1 LRPGGI
7 AAEIAPAK
15 VNLTL
20 RVGGK
25 RPDGYHNI
33 ESLVAFADLHD
44 ALRLTPAGDLSLKV
58 DGPFVLQSGA
68 TDDNLVLKAARLL
81 AREVPD
87 LQTGHFDLTKN
98 LPAAAGLGGGSSDAA
113 AALRLLARL
122 NGLAFDDPRLHAAA
136 VATGA
141 DVPVCL
147 DPRSRIMRGVGD
159 VLSQPLTL
167 APLHAVLVNPGIVTA
182 TKAVFA
188 AFDAMHPD
196 KPAECAAAPP
206 LEKLSEP
213 ALASWLTG
221 EANELEPAAISLH
234 GVIEDVLAALRGT
247 ASCKLARM
255 SGSGA
260 TCFGLFDAAGA
271 AAAAHALH
279 RRHPDW
285 WVHAVVLSEDLNANS
300 NA

>member
-1 LRPGGI
+1 
-7 AAEIAPAK
+7 
-15 VNLTL
+15 
-20 RVGGK
+20 
-25 RPDGYHNI
+25 
-33 ESLVAFADLHD
+33 
-44 ALRLTPAGDLSLKV
+44 LRLTPAADLSLKV
-58 DGPFVLQSGA
+58 DGPFVLQSGP

-81 AREVPD
+81 AREVPG

-122 NGLAFDDPRLHAAA
+122 NGLVLDDPRLHAAA
-136 VATGA
+136 IATGA

-167 APLHAVLVNPGIVTA
+167 APLHAVLVNPGVATE

-188 AFDAMHPD
+188 AFDAKNPD

-213 ALASWLTG
+213 ALASWLAG
-221 EANELEPAAISLH
+221 EANDLESAAH
-234 GVIEDVLAALRGT
+234 LAARRDRGR
-247 ASCKLARM
+247 ARGFARRAGCKLARM

-260 TCFGLFDAAGA
+260 TCFGLFDAAEA
-271 AAAAHALH
+271 VAAAHAIH

-285 WVHAVVLSEDLNANS
+285 WVHAAVLSEDLNANS